1 LFNCQQLVDF
11 CLDFLDGS
19 LPEEE
24 RKHFKNHLGQC
35 GECVAFFETYKRTPE
50 ISREAFAMEMPSNVK
65 AAVRSYL
72 RSRLE
77 RDGSR

>member
-24 RKHFKNHLGQC
+24 RTHFQDHLGRC
-35 GECVAFFETYKRTPE
+35 GECVAFFETYKKTPE
-50 ISREAFAMEMPSNVK
+50 ISREAFAMEMPSSVK
-65 AAVRSYL
+65 AAVRNYL
-72 RSRLE
+72 RTRLE
-77 RDGSR
+77 HEPSR